1 MNPTHKQNPSTED
14 ILRIIRDIMTDK
26 KCEEVSILN
35 LESVNSYLSYFV
47 ICTVNSAVQANAV
60 AREVRKTLKEYK
72 LSHKET
78 DKTGTSAASGW
89 TLLDFGEIIVHI
101 MTPEKREY
109 YNLDRL
115 WRDAKRIE
123 L

>member
-78 DKTGTSAASGW
+78 DKTGTSATSGW